1 MSVGGIYKAASEHV
15 VFKVVLEAGKMGKRN
30 NLSEFDKDQIV
41 MTRWLGQSIFLTAA
55 LVGCSQAGCPQSAS
69 IY

>member
-15 VFKVVLEAGKMGKRN
+15 VFKVVLEAGKMGKHN

-41 MTRWLGQSIFLTAA
+41 MTR
-55 LVGCSQAGCPQSAS
+55 
-69 IY
+69 